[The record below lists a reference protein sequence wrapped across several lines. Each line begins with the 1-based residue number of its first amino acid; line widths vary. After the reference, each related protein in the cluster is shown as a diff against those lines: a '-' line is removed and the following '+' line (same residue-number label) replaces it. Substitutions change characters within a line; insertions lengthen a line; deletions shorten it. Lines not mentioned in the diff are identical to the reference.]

1 MAATIGDVVTD
12 DVVIRPVRPEDDEG
26 VYALRLLPSI
36 LDGTLAM
43 PSGRIEET
51 RQRLTGYGPDTH
63 SFVAVL
69 RGQIVG
75 MAGLHVGSGRRRH
88 TASLGMMVHDQFQ
101 GRGIGRKL
109 LAALLDVADTYL
121 GLARVELEVFP
132 DNARAI
138 GLYESVGFEHEA
150 CKRKAVWRRGGH
162 QDLLMMAR
170 IR

>member
-1 MAATIGDVVTD
+1 MATD
-12 DVVIRPVRPEDDEG
+12 TVDIIIRPVRPEDAEG
-26 VYALRLLPSI
+26 VYALRLLPTV

-43 PSGRIEET
+43 PSARIEET
-51 RQRLTGYGPDTH
+51 QQRLQGLGSDTH

-69 RGQIVG
+69 DDEIVG

-88 TASLGMMVHDQFQ
+88 TASLGMMVHDRFQ
-101 GRGIGRKL
+101 GRGIGRTL

-132 DNARAI
+132 DNQRAI
-138 GLYESVGFEHEA
+138 NLYEHMGFEREGY
-150 CKRKAVWRRGGH
+150 KRKAIFRRGEH
-162 QDLLMMAR
+162 QDSVMMAR